1 MMKAILALAKGLGK
15 EFSTYIGLIMSPL
28 SGTLETMKYR
38 AVLFFLSVI
47 LISSLGWW
55 MDSPNKPETYQYTNR
70 LIHEKSPYL
79 LQHAHNPVDWYP
91 WGEEAFEKAKKED
104 KAIFLSIGYSTCHW
118 CHVMEHESF
127 ENEAIARKMNDNF
140 VCIKVDREERP
151 DVDQIYMSAVM
162 ALTGQGGWPL
172 NLFLTPDLK
181 PFYGGTY
188 FPPDA
193 RYGRPGV
200 PAILD
205 DIARVWKTQRD
216 QVEKAGSQLSGIV
229 AAPDKDTS
237 AGPLSGN
244 ALAEARREFESGFDP
259 KDGGFRGAPKFPPS
273 MALQFLLRVY
283 QKTGDKKILPL
294 VEVTLDKMAQGGIYD
309 QVGGG
314 FARYS
319 TDNQWLVPHFEKML
333 YDNALLS
340 RAYLEAYQVT
350 GNAEYARIA
359 REIFAYLLRDMTDKD
374 GGFYSAEDA
383 DSEGEEGKFYLWT
396 PAELKA
402 VLGDKDGADFAKLYG
417 ATEAGNFEDSNILH
431 LKTDL
436 PKALMG
442 LPRDEKWW
450 EGAKAK
456 VLEARSKRIRPHL
469 DDKILTAWNS
479 LMISSLAYGYQ
490 VLGDP
495 RYLKAAQRASDF
507 IGKNLF
513 KNGRLLASYRNG
525 PSEVQGYIDDYAFYQ
540 QAQLDLYESTF
551 DTAYLKK
558 AIDLEKEM
566 VRLFWDKEKGGYYFT
581 GSDQKDAHRLL
592 ARTKDAYDG
601 VIPSGNSVAALD
613 DYRLAEFTG
622 QKEYRDR
629 ADAILKA
636 FSGLLARGASN
647 FPKMLQAFQFD
658 FYGPAEVFVVGPRA
672 ESEKMIGLL
681 WKTFLPNKVLVYA
694 GEDEVKGLLPLVP
707 WVEGRAS
714 QGGKP
719 TAYICR
725 NYQCQL
731 PTPDAEKA
739 LELLGVN

>member
-1 MMKAILALAKGLGK
+1 MSLFSVTLGTVKTRVILL
-15 EFSTYIGLIMSPL
+15 FSLL
-28 SGTLETMKYR
+28 
-38 AVLFFLSVI
+38 V
-47 LISSLGWW
+47 LISSSGWW
-55 MDSPNKPETYQYTNR
+55 MDSQNKPASYKYTNR

-91 WGEEAFEKAKKED
+91 WGEEAFEKAKKDD
-104 KAIFLSIGYSTCHW
+104 KPIFLSIGYSTCHW

-127 ENEAIARKMNDNF
+127 ENEAIAKQMNDNF

-151 DVDQIYMSAVM
+151 DVDQIYMNAVM

-193 RYGRPGV
+193 RYGRPGF
-200 PAILD
+200 PTILE

-229 AAPDKDTS
+229 AAPNKDTS
-237 AGPLSGN
+237 GGPLN
-244 ALAEARREFESGFDP
+244 EKVLTEARQELESGFDP

-273 MALQFLLRVY
+273 MAIQFLLRVQ
-283 QKTGDKKILPL
+283 QKTGDRKVLPL
-294 VEVTLDKMAQGGIYD
+294 VEVTLDKMGQGGIYD
-309 QVGGG
+309 QLGGG

-359 REIFAYLLRDMTDKD
+359 REIFTYLSRDMTDRE

-402 VLGDKDGADFAKLYG
+402 VLGEKDGAAFAKLYG
-417 ATEAGNFEDSNILH
+417 ATEGGNFEHSNILH

-436 PKALMG
+436 PNALMG
-442 LPRDEKWW
+442 LQKDETWW
-450 EGAKAK
+450 EGAKARL
-456 VLEARSKRIRPHL
+456 LETRAKRVRPHL

-479 LMISSLAYGYQ
+479 LMISSLAYGFQ

-495 RYLKAAQRASDF
+495 QYLQAAQRASDF

-513 KNGRLLASYRNG
+513 KDGRLLASYRNG
-525 PSEVQGYIDDYAFYQ
+525 PSDIQGYIDDYAFYQ

-558 AIDLEKEM
+558 AMDLDKEM
-566 VRLFWDKEKGGYYFT
+566 VRLFWDGEKGGYYFT

-601 VIPSGNSVAALD
+601 VIPSGNSVAALN

-622 QKEYRDR
+622 DKAYRDR
-629 ADAILKA
+629 ADSILKA

-658 FYGPAEVFVVGPRA
+658 FYGPAEIFVTGPKQ
-672 ESEKMIGLL
+672 ESQTLLKSL
-681 WKTFLPNKVLVYA
+681 WKNYLPNKVLVYA
-694 GEDEVKGLLPLVP
+694 PEGEVKGLTALIP

-719 TAYICR
+719 TVYVCR

-731 PTPDAEKA
+731 PVTDEKKA
-739 LELLGVN
+739 LELLLKP